1 MGHFNAASSVGFI
14 LGPVVGG
21 YLTEHEGGFYTSSF
35 TCAAIF
41 LINAGESKM
50 ERKKIH
56 LTIVCQMSM

>member
-41 LINAGESKM
+41 LINAGELENEINKLSS
-50 ERKKIH
+50 RR
-56 LTIVCQMSM
+56 